1 MKLACISYMSCMV
14 NKAKMKKIFSIIA
27 FAFLCN
33 NIHAQKIDIENIF
46 KNPPESAKPWVF
58 WYWMNGCVSKAGITA
73 DLEAMKEVGLG
84 GAYLMPIKDT
94 TYKIDFQPQV
104 RQLTPEW
111 FDMVSFAVSEAKRLN
126 LKLGIHVSDG
136 FALAGGPW
144 ITPEM
149 SMQKIVFTKI
159 VVQANSKIPIIL
171 PQPKTNENYY
181 KDITV
186 YAYPVNYKNEI
197 DLKNLQP
204 LITTS
209 NNTDASFLINSNNKQ
224 TFRSDT
230 ACWIQYSYTQPI
242 TIRQVKIK
250 QSNNAYQAQRF
261 IIQSSTDGINFAAI
275 DTLVPPRHGWQDWD
289 EDYTHAINNVT
300 TKYIRFVWQKEGTEP
315 GAEDLDAAKW
325 KPSLKVQGIYVSDE
339 PIINNYEAKNGSV
352 WRIAE
357 NTTTQ
362 QVNNFNTVPLNKI
375 INLTNK
381 LSSDGKLNWQPPT
394 NVDYIIVR
402 IGHTSTGHK
411 NETAGGGKGLECDKF
426 NTAAVSLQFK
436 NWFENIYNKTNG
448 QNVIN
453 TLHIDSWECGSQNWS
468 NNFATEFKKRRGY
481 DLLPYLAVMA
491 GVSIESAAKSESIL
505 HDVRK
510 TIAEL
515 VSDNFY
521 GALNKLAYAK
531 GLQISAESIAPTFV
545 SDGLLHYKNVDIPMG
560 EFWLNS
566 PTHDKPNDMLDAISA
581 AHIYGKNIV
590 AAEAFTTLRMDWS
603 EHPGML
609 KAIGDRNFAAG
620 INKMVIHVFVHNPW
634 IDKKPGMTLD
644 GIGLYYQRD
653 QTWFKQSKAWIEYL
667 TRCQALLQLGKPV
680 VDIGVFTGE
689 EMPSRSLL
697 PDRLINILP
706 GIFGKEKVAAEKLR
720 LENKGQPQRTIP
732 EGISHS
738 ANMADPENYNDAL
751 NGYKYD
757 CFNPDVLMSMKVVNG
772 RVVTLGG
779 ASYKVLVVPGKH
791 PMNPNNKLS
800 TAVKNKLLQ
809 LANAGALIIMDNELL
824 DIKNNKIAQSPY
836 LENSFEKLGVKKDV
850 EIINNNHS
858 ITWEHRRV
866 NTADIY
872 FISNQKSEEQFVEL
886 AFNVKGKIPEIYDPV
901 ANEIWPSRKWES
913 KNGKTIL
920 KKGLES
926 NQSIMVILRKK
937 NSEYKKMK
945 LNVVVGSD
953 ENLVDNWNISFDDK
967 QVSEKLPI
975 IFDKLQSWTTHSD
988 TSIKY
993 YVGTANY
1000 HNTFTVNDKVKYATI
1015 KFDSICNIATI
1026 KINGV
1031 NCGTL
1036 WTQPYELNIIKAIK
1050 QGENKI
1056 EIEITNTWHN
1066 KLIGDNYLPIE
1077 KRTTWTNAPFRLKD
1091 KPLLP
1096 AGIIGTVKIHLS
1108 Y

>member
-1 MKLACISYMSCMV
+1 
-14 NKAKMKKIFSIIA
+14 MKKIFSIIA

-94 TYKIDFQPQV
+94 AYKIDFQPQV

-149 SMQKIVFTKI
+149 SMQKIVFTKTF
-159 VVQANSKIPIIL
+159 VQANSKIPIIL
-171 PQPKTNENYY
+171 PQPKANENYY
-181 KDITV
+181 KDIAV
-186 YAYPVNYKNEI
+186 YAYPANYKNEI
-197 DLKNLQP
+197 SLKNLQP

-209 NNTDASFLINSNNKQ
+209 NNADASFLMNSNNKQ

-242 TIRQVKIK
+242 TIRQVKIM
-250 QSNNAYQAQRF
+250 QRNNAYQAQRF
-261 IIQSSTDGINFAAI
+261 IIQSSTDGISFTAI

-289 EDYTHAINNVT
+289 EDYTHAVNNVI
-300 TKYIRFVWQKEGTEP
+300 TKHIRFVWQKEGTAP
-315 GAEDLDAAKW
+315 GSEDLDAAKW

-362 QVNNFNTVPLNKI
+362 QVNNTNAVPLNKI

-381 LSSDGKLNWQPPT
+381 LSNDGKLNWQPPT
-394 NVDYIIVR
+394 NSDYIIVR

-448 QNVIN
+448 KNVIN

-468 NNFATEFKKRRGY
+468 NNFAAEFKKRRGY

-491 GVSIESAAKSESIL
+491 GVPIESASKSEIIL

-510 TIAEL
+510 SIAEL

-521 GALNKLAYAK
+521 GTLNKLAQAK

-689 EMPSRSLL
+689 EIPSRSLL
-697 PDRLINILP
+697 PDRLINTLP

-720 LENKGQPQRTIP
+720 LDNKGQPQRTIP
-732 EGISHS
+732 DGVTHS
-738 ANMADPENYNDAL
+738 ANMADPENYVDAL

-779 ASYKVLVVPGKH
+779 ASYKVLVIPDKH

-809 LANAGALIIMDNELL
+809 LANAGAKIIMDKKQHNIKHNKVLQTPYYKKTFDPL
-824 DIKNNKIAQSPY
+824 CVKQDLIIYKNKNDIA
-836 LENSFEKLGVKKDV
+836 
-850 EIINNNHS
+850 
-858 ITWEHRRV
+858 WAHRV
-866 NTADIY
+866 VDSVDIY
-872 FISNQKSEEQFVEL
+872 FVSNQTAKNNVVEMK
-886 AFNVKGKIPEIYDPV
+886 FNVENKLIETASFDYVQIFRVFDFDREGSYNKHKIFLRPYESSFFIF
-901 ANEIWPSRKWES
+901 RKPIVEES
-913 KNGKTIL
+913 
-920 KKGLES
+920 
-926 NQSIMVILRKK
+926 
-937 NSEYKKMK
+937 
-945 LNVVVGSD
+945 
-953 ENLVDNWNISFDDK
+953 ISFPVEEAPQIISLNNK
-967 QVSEKLPI
+967 WKVKLENIDTVEIPTLI
-975 IFDKLQSWTTHSD
+975 GWNQMKD
-988 TSIKY
+988 TSFKFFS
-993 YVGTANY
+993 GTALY
-1000 HNTFTVNDKVKYATI
+1000 TNTFAIAQKEYFSNYKIRFSNIYNLATV
-1015 KFDSICNIATI
+1015 

-1036 WTQPYELNIIKAIK
+1036 WTYPYELNITKALK

-1056 EIEITNTWHN
+1056 EIEVTNTWHN
-1066 KLIGDNYLPIE
+1066 KLIGDSYLPIE

-1091 KPLLP
+1091 KQLQP
-1096 AGIIGTVKIHLS
+1096 AGIIGDVKIIIE
-1108 Y
+1108 